1 MRSDIT
7 VPVTRQSPDS
17 ERENLNVP
25 NSTDKRRDRLA
36 LRAATSFM
44 LHSVD
49 LMARVV
55 GGDILRGVIFTA
67 VVDANVRHIR
77 PGDVISQSYSE
88 ATDSV
93 PDDLRR
99 PISVHALALELDIP
113 YETTRRHVNALIA
126 DGYCERTDS
135 GIVVPGTVIAR
146 DQMSMAL
153 RRNFENLRRLVADLR
168 EGGVE
173 FAA

>member
-1 MRSDIT
+1 
-7 VPVTRQSPDS
+7 
-17 ERENLNVP
+17 VP
-25 NSTDKRRDRLA
+25 NRTDKRRDRLA
-36 LRAATSFM
+36 LRASTTFM

-49 LMARVV
+49 LMSRIV

-67 VVDANVRHIR
+67 IVDANVRHIR
-77 PGDVISQSYSE
+77 PGDPIAQSYSE
-88 ATDSV
+88 AGDQV
-93 PDDLRR
+93 PDEIRR
-99 PISVHALALELDIP
+99 PISVHALALELDVP

-126 DGYCERTDS
+126 GGFCERTET

-146 DQMSMAL
+146 DQISMAL
-153 RRNFENLRRLVADLR
+153 RRNFENLRRLVSDLR

>member
-1 MRSDIT
+1 M
-7 VPVTRQSPDS
+7 PTR
-17 ERENLNVP
+17 
-25 NSTDKRRDRLA
+25 TDKRRDRLA

-44 LHSVD
+44 LNSVD
-49 LMARVV
+49 LMSRVV

-67 VVDANVRHIR
+67 IVDANVRHIR
-77 PGDVISQSYSE
+77 PGDVVGQSYSE
-88 ATDSV
+88 ASDHV

-99 PISVHALALELDIP
+99 PISVHALALELDVP

-126 DGYCERTDS
+126 DGFCVRTDA
-135 GIVVPGTVIAR
+135 GIVVPATVIAR

-153 RRNFENLRRLVADLR
+153 RRNFENLRRLVGDLR

-173 FAA
+173 FAV

>member
-1 MRSDIT
+1 M
-7 VPVTRQSPDS
+7 PD
-17 ERENLNVP
+17 R
-25 NSTDKRRDRLA
+25 TDKRRDRLA
-36 LRAATSFM
+36 LRASTTYF

-49 LMARVV
+49 LMSRVV

-77 PGDVISQSYSE
+77 PGDLVSQTYSE
-88 ATDSV
+88 AGDQV

-113 YETTRRHVNALIA
+113 YETTRRHVNALIE
-126 DGYCERTDS
+126 DGYCVRTES
-135 GIVVPGTVIAR
+135 GVMVPGQVLAR
-146 DQMSMAL
+146 DQITTAL
-153 RRNFENLRRLVADLR
+153 KKNFDNLKRLVRDLR

-173 FAA
+173 FAV

>member
-1 MRSDIT
+1 M
-7 VPVTRQSPDS
+7 PTR
-17 ERENLNVP
+17 
-25 NSTDKRRDRLA
+25 TDKRRDRLA

-49 LMARVV
+49 LMSRVV

-67 VVDANVRHIR
+67 IVDANVRHIR
-77 PGDVISQSYSE
+77 PGDAIGQSYSE
-88 ATDSV
+88 ASDHV
-93 PDDLRR
+93 PDELRR

-126 DGYCERTDS
+126 DGFCVRTET
-135 GIVVPGTVIAR
+135 GIIVPATVIAR

-153 RRNFENLRRLVADLR
+153 RRNFENLRRLVSDLR

>member
-1 MRSDIT
+1 M
-7 VPVTRQSPDS
+7 PTR
-17 ERENLNVP
+17 
-25 NSTDKRRDRLA
+25 TDKRRDRLA

-49 LMARVV
+49 LMSRVV

-67 VVDANVRHIR
+67 IVDANVRHIR
-77 PGDVISQSYSE
+77 PGDVIGQSYSE
-88 ATDSV
+88 ASDNV

-126 DGYCERTDS
+126 GGYCVRTET
-135 GIVVPGTVIAR
+135 GIIVPAAVIAR

-173 FAA
+173 FAT

>member
-1 MRSDIT
+1 
-7 VPVTRQSPDS
+7 
-17 ERENLNVP
+17 
-25 NSTDKRRDRLA
+25 
-36 LRAATSFM
+36 M

-67 VVDANVRHIR
+67 IVDANVRHIR
-77 PGDVISQSYSE
+77 PSDPVSQSYSE
-88 ATDSV
+88 AGDRV
-93 PDDLRR
+93 PDELRQ

-113 YETTRRHVNALIA
+113 YETTRRHVNGLIA
-126 DGYCERTDS
+126 DGFCERTET
-135 GIVVPGTVIAR
+135 GIVVPAAVIAR

-153 RRNFENLRRLVADLR
+153 RRNFENLRRLVGDLR

>member
-1 MRSDIT
+1 M
-7 VPVTRQSPDS
+7 
-17 ERENLNVP
+17 P
-25 NSTDKRRDRLA
+25 NRTEKRRDRLA
-36 LRAATSFM
+36 LRASTTFL

-67 VVDANVRHIR
+67 IVDANVRHLR
-77 PGDVISQSYSE
+77 PGDPLSQSYSE
-88 ATDSV
+88 ATDQV

-126 DGYCERTDS
+126 DGLCERAET
-135 GIVVPGTVIAR
+135 GIVVPGSVIGR
-146 DQMSMAL
+146 DQMAMAL
-153 RRNFENLRRLVADLR
+153 RRNFENLRRLVGDLR

-173 FAA
+173 FAV

>member
-1 MRSDIT
+1 MNM
-7 VPVTRQSPDS
+7 PTR
-17 ERENLNVP
+17 
-25 NSTDKRRDRLA
+25 TDKRRDRLA

-67 VVDANVRHIR
+67 IVDANVRHIR
-77 PGDVISQSYSE
+77 PGDVVGQSYSE
-88 ATDSV
+88 ASDNV
-93 PDDLRR
+93 PDELRR

-126 DGYCERTDS
+126 DGYCVRTET
-135 GIVVPGTVIAR
+135 GIIVPATVIAR

-153 RRNFENLRRLVADLR
+153 RRNFENLRRLVGDLR

-173 FAA
+173 FTA

>member
-1 MRSDIT
+1 M
-7 VPVTRQSPDS
+7 PTR
-17 ERENLNVP
+17 
-25 NSTDKRRDRLA
+25 TDKRRDRLA

-49 LMARVV
+49 LMSRVV

-67 VVDANVRHIR
+67 IVDANVRHIR
-77 PGDVISQSYSE
+77 PGDVVGQSYSE
-88 ATDSV
+88 ATDNV

-113 YETTRRHVNALIA
+113 YETTRRHVNALITG
-126 DGYCERTDS
+126 GYCVRTET
-135 GIVVPGTVIAR
+135 GIIVPAAVIAR

-153 RRNFENLRRLVADLR
+153 RRNFENLRRLVADLS

-173 FAA
+173 FAT

>member
-1 MRSDIT
+1 M
-7 VPVTRQSPDS
+7 PTR
-17 ERENLNVP
+17 
-25 NSTDKRRDRLA
+25 TDKRRDRLA

-44 LHSVD
+44 LNSVD

-67 VVDANVRHIR
+67 IADANVRHIR
-77 PGDVISQSYSE
+77 PGDVLGQSYSE
-88 ATDSV
+88 ASDQV
-93 PDDLRR
+93 PDDVRR
-99 PISVHALALELDIP
+99 AISVHALALELDIP

-126 DGYCERTDS
+126 DGFCVRTDA
-135 GIVVPGTVIAR
+135 GIIVPAAVIAR
-146 DQMSMAL
+146 DQMAMAL
-153 RRNFENLRRLVADLR
+153 RRNFENLRRLVNDLR

>member
-1 MRSDIT
+1 M
-7 VPVTRQSPDS
+7 
-17 ERENLNVP
+17 P
-25 NSTDKRRDRLA
+25 NRTDKRRDRLA
-36 LRAATSFM
+36 LRASTTFM

-49 LMARVV
+49 LMSRIV

-67 VVDANVRHIR
+67 IVDANVRHIR
-77 PGDVISQSYSE
+77 PGDPLSQSYSE
-88 ATDSV
+88 AGDQV
-93 PDDLRR
+93 PDEIRR

-126 DGYCERTDS
+126 SGFCERTET
-135 GIVVPGTVIAR
+135 GIVVPATVIAR
-146 DQMSMAL
+146 DQISMAL
-153 RRNFENLRRLVADLR
+153 RRNFENLRRLVSDLR

>member
-1 MRSDIT
+1 M
-7 VPVTRQSPDS
+7 
-17 ERENLNVP
+17 P
-25 NSTDKRRDRLA
+25 NRPDKRRDRLA
-36 LRAATSFM
+36 LRAATGFL
-44 LHSVD
+44 LHSID
-49 LMARVV
+49 LMSRVV
-55 GGDILRGVIFTA
+55 GGDILRGVIFMA
-67 VVDANVRHIR
+67 IVDANVRHIR
-77 PGDVISQSYSE
+77 PGDVVSQSYSE
-88 ATDSV
+88 AADQM

-126 DGYCERTDS
+126 EGFCARAET
-135 GIVVPGTVIAR
+135 GIVVPGAVIAR

-153 RRNFENLRRLVADLR
+153 RRNFENLRRLVNDLR

>member
-1 MRSDIT
+1 M
-7 VPVTRQSPDS
+7 
-17 ERENLNVP
+17 P
-25 NSTDKRRDRLA
+25 NRTDKRRDRLA
-36 LRAATSFM
+36 LRASTTYF

-67 VVDANVRHIR
+67 IVDANVRHIR
-77 PGDVISQSYSE
+77 PSDAMAQAYSE
-88 ATDSV
+88 AADQL
-93 PDDLRR
+93 PDELRR

-126 DGYCERTDS
+126 EGYCLRAET
-135 GIVVPGTVIAR
+135 GIVVPASVIAR
-146 DQMSMAL
+146 DQMANAL
-153 RRNFENLRRLVADLR
+153 RRNFENLRRLIGDLR
-168 EGGVE
+168 AGGVE

>member
-1 MRSDIT
+1 M
-7 VPVTRQSPDS
+7 PD
-17 ERENLNVP
+17 RP
-25 NSTDKRRDRLA
+25 DKRRERLA
-36 LRAATSFM
+36 LRASTTYF

-49 LMARVV
+49 LMSRVV

-67 VVDANVRHIR
+67 VIDANVRHLR
-77 PGDVISQSYSE
+77 PADAVAQTYSE
-88 ATDSV
+88 AGDQV

-126 DGYCERTDS
+126 GGFCQRTET
-135 GIVVPGTVIAR
+135 GIVVPATVIAR
-146 DQMSMAL
+146 DQMATAL
-153 RRNFENLRRLVADLR
+153 RRNFENLRRLIGDLR
-168 EGGVE
+168 DGGVE

>member
-1 MRSDIT
+1 MANPT
-7 VPVTRQSPDS
+7 
-17 ERENLNVP
+17 E
-25 NSTDKRRDRLA
+25 KRRDRLA
-36 LRAATSFM
+36 LRASTAYF

-49 LMARVV
+49 LMSRVV

-67 VVDANVRHIR
+67 IIDANTRHIR
-77 PGDVISQSYSE
+77 PGDVQAQTYSE
-88 ATDSV
+88 LEDSL

-126 DGYCERTDS
+126 EGLCQRTDS
-135 GIVVPGTVIAR
+135 GVVVPAEVIAR

-153 RRNFENLRRLVADLR
+153 RRNFENLRRLVGDLR

-173 FAA
+173 FVQ